1 MTRPPIFAIAVIIIS
16 FLTQMGFANIIIVS
30 PTEGIEVSVSN
41 AIEGDTLQFQPGIYT
56 GVLNKNITIN
66 TNGLCITS
74 ISGAENT
81 IIDLENNGR
90 AFKIEDNVD
99 STCLIEGLTFR
110 NGNVNR
116 VSGGAIS
123 TIYATPRLKNCIF
136 ENNYAD
142 QAGAI
147 SGCFYS
153 IKDCIFRN
161 NRVASH
167 GGAMTFYQG
176 CSTILQNCLFVN
188 NDAIE
193 GSAVSII
200 QSSPI
205 FINCTFVKNKGLSAV
220 NLFSSAKPIF
230 ENCILAF
237 NEEYAFSY
245 MTLGDGDYNNP
256 SFFCTN
262 ISENQ
267 YDWDSEISHHL
278 GQNGNISLNPL
289 FCDIENN
296 DFSISSES
304 PCAQANNDCG
314 VLIGCYFVQCG
325 APFQC
330 GDINGDGIIAL
341 DDVSYLTN
349 FAFCEGK
356 YMYPD
361 NAGDLDNDNYI
372 NIVDVMLLY
381 QCVVNNITPLKCLN

>member
-1 MTRPPIFAIAVIIIS
+1 MK
-16 FLTQMGFANIIIVS
+16 S
-30 PTEGIEVSVSN
+30 PTIYTVTILIVLSLIQICNGKIILISPQEGIEVAISN

-66 TNGLCITS
+66 TNGLYITS

-90 AFKIEDNVD
+90 AFNIEGNVD

-123 TIYATPRLKNCIF
+123 TLSATPRLKNCIF

-147 SGCFYS
+147 RGCFYS
-153 IKDCIFRN
+153 VENCIFSD
-161 NRVASH
+161 NRVATH
-167 GGAMTFYQG
+167 GGAMTLYGG
-176 CSTILQNCLFVN
+176 CSTILKNCLFVN

-193 GSAVSII
+193 GSAVSCI

-245 MTLGDGDYNNP
+245 MTFSGDDYNNP

-278 GQNGNISLNPL
+278 GQNGNISLDPL

-296 DFSISSES
+296 DFSISSDS
-304 PCAQANNDCG
+304 PCALANNECG
-314 VLIGCYFVQCG
+314 VLIGCFYVQCG

-330 GDINGDGIIAL
+330 GDINGDGLMAL
-341 DDVSYLTN
+341 DDVAYLSA
-349 FAFCEGK
+349 FVFCEGE

-361 NAGDLDNDNYI
+361 NAGDLNNDDFI

-381 QCVVNNITPLKCLN
+381 RYVVNDITPTKCLN